1 MSKTLLSIIG
11 CAALCAVSTA
21 ALAQKNKDTLRM
33 AFQEPIRGIDYY
45 MSPTGETSMA
55 QAIVYDSLIAYDEK
69 TNKFEPLL
77 AKAWKRIDDKTLEF
91 EVRTDVKW
99 HDGQPFG
106 VDDAVYTINW
116 LADPNTKLRFKT
128 FWSWISKAEKVG
140 PNTVRVIA
148 AEPTAFDESR
158 MAYLTAILPKHVH
171 EKMDDKVAFG
181 RAPVGTG
188 MYRTTQVDENKG
200 VIMERNKAYAHGG
213 PARSVTNIGRL
224 DFAFLPDSGTQM
236 AQFLAGNL
244 DIVRDVDISQ
254 AEHLAQQPGK
264 AMTVGE
270 GIAWTYIAFDAQG
283 RSGKKPLQDVRVRK
297 AIAMSLNRDELRKLL
312 VNEHPLKR
320 NPQSL
325 CWDFQAGCAFGAAL
339 PPYDPDGAKKLLA
352 EAGYPNGFELDVTTF
367 LGPMKR
373 FAEAAANQMS
383 KIGIK
388 AKVDSLAL
396 ATYAKK
402 QSDGHIEVIV
412 ASYPAGLMPD
422 VSGTASFLFAP
433 GPRDY
438 SGDAE
443 VHRWADEVQT
453 TVDPAKRKEIG
464 RKLFDAATERAYA
477 IPLTGNPVIFV
488 HSTDVAIPPLGS
500 YTGFGLNVWDVNW
513 K

>member
-1 MSKTLLSIIG
+1 MTL
-11 CAALCAVSTA
+11 
-21 ALAQKNKDTLRM
+21 
-33 AFQEPIRGIDYY
+33 
-45 MSPTGETSMA
+45 
-55 QAIVYDSLIAYDEK
+55 
-69 TNKFEPLL
+69 
-77 AKAWKRIDDKTLEF
+77 
-91 EVRTDVKW
+91 
-99 HDGQPFG
+99 
-106 VDDAVYTINW
+106 
-116 LADPNTKLRFKT
+116 
-128 FWSWISKAEKVG
+128 
-140 PNTVRVIA
+140 
-148 AEPTAFDESR
+148 
-158 MAYLTAILPKHVH
+158 
-171 EKMDDKVAFG
+171 
-181 RAPVGTG
+181 
-188 MYRTTQVDENKG
+188 
-200 VIMERNKAYAHGG
+200 
-213 PARSVTNIGRL
+213 
-224 DFAFLPDSGTQM
+224 
-236 AQFLAGNL
+236 
-244 DIVRDVDISQ
+244 
-254 AEHLAQQPGK
+254 
-264 AMTVGE
+264 GE
-270 GIAWTYIAFDAQG
+270 GISWTYIAFDAQG

-312 VNEHPLKR
+312 VNDHQLKR

-325 CWDFQAGCAFGAAL
+325 CWDFQAGCAYGAPL

-383 KIGIK
+383 KVGIK

-438 SGDAE
+438 SGDRE
-443 VHRWADEVQT
+443 VHGWADEVQT
-453 TVDPAKRKEIG
+453 TVDPTKRKEIG

-488 HSTDVAIPPLGS
+488 HTTDVNILPLGS
-500 YTGFGLNVWDVNW
+500 YTGFGLNIWDVNW